1 MSFHPDAVIQRA
13 MFLFWTRGY
22 ARTSVR
28 DLVQGTEVLRGSL
41 YHAFGDK
48 RSLYI
53 ESLRRY
59 AALAMRQLTDAWD
72 REAPPRANV
81 RTVLM
86 AIVDL
91 PEAERRRGSMLCN
104 CLVEVAPHDIEVSEV
119 AMNIL
124 NEFKRF
130 FQEAFEAGQR
140 SGALAAAAN
149 PRALARY
156 LVSAIQGLCVTAQAG
171 APRAELLDIV
181 AVTLAAFD

>member
-13 MFLFWTRGY
+13 MFLFWSRGY

-59 AALAMRQLTDAWD
+59 AALAMRQLTDGWD
-72 REAPPRANV
+72 HDAPPRANV

-104 CLVEVAPHDIEVSEV
+104 CLVEVAPHDTEVSGV
-119 AMNIL
+119 AMDIL

-130 FQEAFEAGQR
+130 FQDAFEAGQR
-140 SGALAAAAN
+140 SGQLAAGAN
-149 PRALARY
+149 PRALAHY

-171 APRAELLDIV
+171 APRAESLDIV
-181 AVTLAAFD
+181 ALTLAAFG